1 MKQGGKTFT
10 RAWFLSTAALAVGA
24 GWASNIAGGFPRR
37 ALAHVGDPA
46 HGGHPDALTHKMY
59 DRFTP
64 FRDWLSSQDVGGYLG
79 EFMWPNNL
87 QRGFNDERQ
96 WNQFGWSFMAWL
108 DATNMWASFWA
119 IDETQFWDGFW
130 LTPYVGKSTT
140 NYAISAARAQA
151 QVLEAHSTTASYM
164 RGFNASSAEQFE
176 ANFSNTNP
184 GIYGKDYW
192 YPGDT
197 VDPDTGMNTFQY
209 LAGLGH
215 KMARIPFRW
224 ERIQRTLSGNLDST
238 ELSRLK
244 SCCAKAKAAGLY
256 VIIDV
261 HNNAGYY
268 LSQRKE
274 RRSTVAEYKIG
285 AAQLPVTHFED
296 LWRRVSN
303 EFKDDSNVDA
313 YDLMNEPH
321 AYGDIPSVGFAS
333 PEKAWESH
341 SQKALSAIR
350 DTGDTKLVMVP
361 TYANANQVP
370 QRHPSKWIVDPS
382 NNHRYEAHLYFS
394 RDGGGHYDYSY
405 DSDNSYWQ
413 SRGY

>member
-10 RAWFLSTAALAVGA
+10 RARFLTSAALAVGA
-24 GWASNIAGGFPRR
+24 AWASNIAGGFPRR

-87 QRGFNDERQ
+87 QRRFGDDAQ
-96 WNQFGWSFMAWL
+96 WNQFGYSFTAWL
-108 DATNMWASFWA
+108 ANTDMWASFWA
-119 IDETQFWDGFW
+119 VDETQLRGGFW
-130 LTPYVGKSTT
+130 LTPYVGKSKT
-140 NYAISAARAQA
+140 NYAISLPKAQA
-151 QVLEAHSTTASYM
+151 QVLEAHLSGKQRS
-164 RGFNASSAEQFE
+164 FNASSAEQYE
-176 ANFSNTNP
+176 DGFSQSNA
-184 GIYGKDYW
+184 GMYGKDYW
-192 YPGDT
+192 YTGD
-197 VDPDTGMNTFQY
+197 VQHPDTGRNTFEY
-209 LAGLGH
+209 
-215 KMARIPFRW
+215 MASRGYTVVRIPFRW
-224 ERIQRTLSGNLDST
+224 ERIQPTLSGNLSST
-238 ELSRLK
+238 ELARLRN
-244 SCCAKAKAAGLY
+244 CVRAAGSAGLK
-256 VIIDV
+256 VILDV
-261 HNNAGYY
+261 HNYAGYY
-268 LSQRKE
+268 LASRPA
-274 RRSTVAEYKIG
+274 RGGSGDYKIG
-285 AAQLPVTHFED
+285 SSQLPVRHFED
-296 LWRRVSN
+296 LWHRLSN
-303 EFKDDSNVDA
+303 NFKSDPNVVA

-321 AYGDIPSVGFAS
+321 VHGGIPTAGFSS
-333 PEKAWESH
+333 PKKAWESH

-361 TYANANQVP
+361 TYASADQVP